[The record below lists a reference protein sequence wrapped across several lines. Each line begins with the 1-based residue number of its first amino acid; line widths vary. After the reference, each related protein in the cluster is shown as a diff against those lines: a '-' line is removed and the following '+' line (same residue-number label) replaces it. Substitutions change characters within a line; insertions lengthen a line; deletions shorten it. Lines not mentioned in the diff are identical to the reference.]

1 MTTKVVLSI
10 TAIASILLSHQGGQC
25 FILPPQLK
33 HHFHPPPINSQLF
46 ETKKDIE
53 WKNKLRE
60 EEESQDIGSSSSG
73 GGRTMTTTS
82 TTTTSTTTLP
92 SRRTKADSL
101 GRRRPKLDDG
111 TNADNNEIA
120 ERLRRV
126 KAQQQ
131 QQQHHQQQT
140 AITDPQALAD
150 YYLQHENI
158 PRVILQADLLGKSS
172 ILQINNNI
180 LPVVSKNFLSDAYGH
195 VMRIL
200 PKQPQP
206 QLVST
211 TLEWKRLVKH
221 ANEIMLK
228 NNSNNGNDVS
238 SSTHLRDMLQDNDRC
253 NSMYI
258 QYDGIYFDYTRQR
271 VSSETMDL
279 LFDLASKQQLVT
291 QIQNMFTGCKINYTE
306 NRAVLHTALRAPKT
320 EIGTVIVDGVDCIA
334 EVHDVLDQIHQFTT
348 AFRSGV
354 LTGYTGKR
362 MRNIISVGIGGSYLG
377 PEFLHEVLKTEAE
390 GIHSSL
396 GYDLRFLANVDPV
409 DVERT
414 CADLDPEE
422 TLIIVVS
429 KTFTTA
435 ETMLNART
443 MRQWLWDF
451 MGDDP
456 NVVRK
461 HVVACSSV
469 SATDKVQEFGID
481 TNTGFFRFWDWV
493 GGRYSVCGAA
503 GAVPIS
509 LMYGYELFEK
519 FLAGARSMDE
529 HFLHA
534 PMRQNIPIIMGL
546 LGCWNTSFMGYSS
559 RALIPYAQAL
569 LRLPAHIQQLDM
581 EVSVGCFFFSS
592 VIAGE
597 MGFLLCCLFS
607 RFFVHTIFGL

>member
-1 MTTKVVLSI
+1 
-10 TAIASILLSHQGGQC
+10 
-25 FILPPQLK
+25 
-33 HHFHPPPINSQLF
+33 
-46 ETKKDIE
+46 
-53 WKNKLRE
+53 
-60 EEESQDIGSSSSG
+60 
-73 GGRTMTTTS
+73 MTTT
-82 TTTTSTTTLP
+82 TTTLP

-111 TNADNNEIA
+111 TNNDNNEITK
-120 ERLRRV
+120 RLQRV

-131 QQQHHQQQT
+131 QQQH

-172 ILQINNNI
+172 ISQINNI
-180 LPVVSKNFLSDAYGH
+180 LPVSKNFLSDAYGH

-200 PKQPQP
+200 PKQSQ

-211 TLEWKRLVKH
+211 TIEWKRLVKH

-228 NNSNNGNDVS
+228 SNNVNGNNEG
-238 SSTHLRDMLQDNDRC
+238 SSTHLRDMLQDVDRC
-253 NSMYI
+253 QSMYI

-271 VSSETMDL
+271 VTAETMDL
-279 LFDLASKQQLVT
+279 LFDLASKQKLVT

-306 NRAVLHTALRAPKT
+306 HRAVLHTALRAPKT

-334 EVHDVLDQIHQFTT
+334 EVHDVLHQIRQFTT

-354 LTGYTGKR
+354 RTGYTGKR

-469 SATDKVQEFGID
+469 SATHKVQEFGID
-481 TNTGFFRFWDWV
+481 TDTGFFRFWDWV

-529 HFLHA
+529 HFLTA

-581 EVSVGCFFFSS
+581 EVSVGFSFF
-592 VIAGE
+592 
-597 MGFLLCCLFS
+597 
-607 RFFVHTIFGL
+607 

>member
-1 MTTKVVLSI
+1 MMKKNVVLFI
-10 TAIASILLSHQGGQC
+10 AATTASMLLNQEGQC
-25 FILPPQLK
+25 FIIPPQLK
-33 HHFHPPPINSQLF
+33 HHFHYPGSGQLF

-60 EEESQDIGSSSSG
+60 EEEADITSSSG
-73 GGRTMTTTS
+73 SGRTMTTT
-82 TTTTSTTTLP
+82 TTTLREP

-101 GRRRPKLDDG
+101 GRSRPKMDDG
-111 TNADNNEIA
+111 TNDNNEIA
-120 ERLRRV
+120 KRLQRV
-126 KAQQQ
+126 KAQQNQKQ
-131 QQQHHQQQT
+131 QQQQQT
-140 AITDPQALAD
+140 ITDPQALAD

-172 ILQINNNI
+172 ITQINNI
-180 LPVVSKNFLSDAYGH
+180 LPTKNFLSDAYGH

-200 PKQPQP
+200 PKQPQS
-206 QLVST
+206 QLVSST
-211 TLEWKRLVKH
+211 IEWKRLVKH

-228 NNSNNGNDVS
+228 SNNNNVP
-238 SSTHLRDMLQDNDRC
+238 HLRDMLQDATRC
-253 NSMYI
+253 NSMYV

-271 VSSETMDL
+271 VLSETMDL
-279 LFDLASKQQLVT
+279 LFDLASKQNLVS
-291 QIQNMFTGCKINYTE
+291 QIRAMFSGTKINYTE
-306 NRAVLHTALRAPKT
+306 NRAVLHTALRSPKSL
-320 EIGTVIVDGVDCIA
+320 IGTVIVDDVDVIG
-334 EVHDVLDQIHQFTT
+334 EVHDVLGQIQQFTT

-354 LTGYTGKR
+354 VTGYTGKR

-377 PEFLHEVLKTEAE
+377 PEFLHEVLKTETE

-422 TLIIVVS
+422 TMIIVVS

-469 SATDKVQEFGID
+469 SATAQVKEFGID
-481 TNTGFFRFWDWV
+481 VDTGFFRFWDWV

-529 HFLHA
+529 HFLNA

-581 EVSVGCFFFSS
+581 EVSCFFF
-592 VIAGE
+592 
-597 MGFLLCCLFS
+597 
-607 RFFVHTIFGL
+607 